1 MGVNNDSF
9 EILTVEKGVY
19 CIRTLLLDKK
29 AKFECNLI
37 IVYADAQNVGKATY
51 MAEISRIYHDNA
63 AVPCLMGG
71 GLQHH

>member
-9 EILTVEKGVY
+9 EILNVEKGVY

-51 MAEISRIYHDNA
+51 MAEISRIYHDNVVA
-63 AVPCLMGG
+63 PCLGG
-71 GLQHH
+71 GRFQHY